1 MALDLQRF
9 DHPAW
14 LTGVGTV
21 VGYGIILA
29 ILTIVLFGLPYLVFF
44 EIPA

>member
-1 MALDLQRF
+1 MTDALQQF

-14 LTGVGTV
+14 LTGLGTV

-29 ILTIVLFGLPYLVFF
+29 LMTIVMFGLPYLVFL
-44 EIPA
+44 AV